1 MGLLLDK
8 HLFVQGCGSGFS
20 GWDGADREG
29 VGPVRTRFACRGEL
43 GDEAGGRLVG
53 AISAS

>member
-8 HLFVQGCGSGFS
+8 HLFVHAFS
-20 GWDGADREG
+20 GWDGADRAG
-29 VGPVRTRFACRGEL
+29 VDPVRTRFACRGEL

>member
-1 MGLLLDK
+1 M
-8 HLFVQGCGSGFS
+8 HAFS
-20 GWDGADREG
+20 GWDGADRAG
-29 VGPVRTRFACRGEL
+29 VDPVRTRFACRGEL